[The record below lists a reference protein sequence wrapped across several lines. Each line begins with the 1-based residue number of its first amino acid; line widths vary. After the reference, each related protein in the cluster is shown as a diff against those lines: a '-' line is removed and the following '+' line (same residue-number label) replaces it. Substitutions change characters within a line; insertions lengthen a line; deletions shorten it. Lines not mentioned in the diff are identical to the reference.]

1 MATLLGIR
9 KCDNCGQDVEIYHKE
24 RLDRKNIF
32 CSKKCESEYKR
43 SENINYTCV
52 VCGKLIHKKPSQIT
66 KSKTGQLCCSTKCM
80 GELRKTMYLGE
91 DNPNY
96 GNRGELNP
104 NYLGREERINVQGY
118 RLIRLHEYHPFAID
132 DDWIREHRYIA
143 EKYLMTDEQSV
154 EIDGKRYLS
163 PEFDVHHIDFDKLNN
178 KPENLQIMTR
188 SDHMKYHQNPFKY
201 VNELNTKK

>member
-1 MATLLGIR
+1 MAALLGIR
-9 KCDNCGQDVEIYHKE
+9 KCNNCGQDVEIYHKE
-24 RLDRKNIF
+24 RLNRKNIF

-52 VCGKLIHKKPSQIT
+52 VCGKSIHKKPSQIA
-66 KSKTGQLCCSTKCM
+66 KSKTGQLCCSRECVGK
-80 GELRKTMYLGE
+80 LRSTVYLG
-91 DNPNY
+91 DSNPNY

-104 NYLGREERINVQGY
+104 MYLGKEEKINTQGY

-132 DDWIREHRYIA
+132 DEWIREHRYIA

-163 PEFDVHHIDFDKLNN
+163 PEFDVHHKDGNKLNN
-178 KPENLQIMTR
+178 DPENLEIITR
-188 SDHMKYHQNPFKY
+188 SDHGKYHCNFHKHK
-201 VNELNTKK
+201 NL